1 MSILSSYINQRQNAV
16 ISRLSGF
23 APEIV
28 SRAPVRVAEQRL
40 PDVIV
45 AGVKK
50 CGTGALIEI
59 LKLHQNIAAPEYEK
73 TENPLFD
80 DVSWARGLP
89 DFISK
94 MARAS
99 PEQLVLT
106 KSQSL
111 ISYPDQDIINT
122 KLQERQVLKLLNS
135 FKTFDKLLQ
144 SSSNI

>member
-1 MSILSSYINQRQNAV
+1 MSVLLSCINQRQNAD
-16 ISRLSGF
+16 ISRFSGF

-28 SRAPVRVAEQRL
+28 SRVPVRVAEQRL

-99 PEQLVLT
+99 P
-106 KSQSL
+106 
-111 ISYPDQDIINT
+111 
-122 KLQERQVLKLLNS
+122 
-135 FKTFDKLLQ
+135 
-144 SSSNI
+144 